1 MLGQEGPMG
10 KPGEAG
16 ARGER
21 GFPGKTYS
29 LFFQFCDRHIL
40 NSWTNTILRENIF

>member
-1 MLGQEGPMG
+1 MLLLGQQGPMG

-21 GFPGKTYS
+21 GFSGKTQYINT
-29 LFFQFCDRHIL
+29 LFFFYELYRL
-40 NSWTNTILRENIF
+40 